1 MSVTHDDGP
10 LNIDD
15 AAALLATQ
23 SAEVEEADEPAAVEE
38 EGEAEPAVEEE
49 EEEEEEGEVESEGD
63 ETGEEE
69 EEEAA
74 ADEGPPAPA
83 SWAKEDHAVWAK
95 LAPEARAVI
104 AKREADR
111 DKATRDAAQ
120 RAGQAAAE
128 LKRIN
133 ESYEQYAPVFK
144 DGFQS
149 RWGQVDWVKLAGELT
164 PQQYNAY
171 RAEME
176 EERTALAEFE
186 AKSREAAQ
194 AARQAFL
201 QEEAPKL
208 AELAPEIATPGEQRV
223 KLASFLREQGFEP
236 EQLAQASAAELS
248 IAYDAMRY
256 REARANAK
264 AKATDAKK
272 QPAKPAPKVVK
283 AQPAASVAKVQQTE
297 VRALERRVAQT
308 RSLDDAASLLL
319 AREKKASA
327 RKR

>member
-1 MSVTHDDGP
+1 MSVTRDDSP

-15 AAALLATQ
+15 AAALLASTPT
-23 SAEVEEADEPAAVEE
+23 EVDEPAEAE
-38 EGEAEPAVEEE
+38 EGEAE
-49 EEEEEEGEVESEGD
+49 
-63 ETGEEE
+63 T

-74 ADEGPPAPA
+74 VEEPADDEAEVDEEAEPDDEAEEEAEDGAPPPPA
-83 SWAKEDHAVWAK
+83 SWAKEDHTVWAK

-111 DKATRDAAQ
+111 DRATRDAAQ

-133 ESYEQYAPVFK
+133 DVYEEYRPLFT

-149 RWGQVDWVKLAGELT
+149 RWGAVDWVALAGQVS
-164 PQQYNAY
+164 PQEFNQL

-176 EERTALAEFE
+176 EERTALAQFE

-194 AARQAFL
+194 AAYQAFL
-201 QEEAPKL
+201 QQEAPKL
-208 AELAPEIATPGEQRV
+208 ATLAPEIAKPGEQRV
-223 KLASFLREQGFEP
+223 KLAGYLREQGFEA
-236 EQLAQASAAELS
+236 EQLKQASAVELT
-248 IAYDAMRY
+248 IAYKAMRY
-256 REARANAK
+256 DEAQAKAAAK
-264 AKATDAKK
+264 AKDSKT
-272 QPAKPAPKVVK
+272 QPATPAPRVVK
-283 AQPAASVAKVQQTE
+283 SQPAASAAKVQQTE

-308 RSLDDAASLLL
+308 RSLDDAVSLLL